1 MFHEDHVPKD
11 KKLYNS
17 GVRTTHTVIACMKTQ
32 VSRLKCEERAAE
44 KERGLL
50 RREYFTL
57 FIPELA

>member
-44 KERGLL
+44 IIARKSAGC
-50 RREYFTL
+50 
-57 FIPELA
+57 